1 MSRKYLSVLFK
12 VGLSVA
18 ILAVLI
24 SGCGGGSADVTVKRV
39 GPRAIEER
47 VMVAGNLNPTAPS
60 QVMPLVYGS
69 VSQVFVQPG
78 QEVAAGQPLLQ
89 LDTSNLEQSLLS
101 AQASLESIQSMA
113 SMINGLSN
121 SASAV
126 GESVNALLARV
137 DASVTSMFD
146 FEKSLIPALPEQYR
160 MIALQAID
168 SGYQAYQSQR
178 QNMPGVSVGGGGGG
192 YSTGAQTAAANKSI
206 ENAQKNLQNAT
217 ILAPSPGTVITAST
231 GGASL
236 ESMMATLMSSFSGMM
251 PSGLN
256 LSSLTGLTGGLSG
269 MGMPSGGTL
278 VPGSYV
284 MPGSPIYTIVNLK
297 QMSLTAK
304 VDETDI
310 AKMAAGQKATVNLEA
325 FPGKEFKGTVTQ
337 IADTST
343 TNEAGAT
350 AFDMT
355 IQMDPSDTN
364 LKVGMT
370 GTADVTVASK
380 KAAVVVPVESI
391 LDKKKQKYVYI
402 VRDGTAH
409 LTPVTTGLVTE
420 TDIEVTSGVK
430 TDDVVVVKGVE
441 QLKDGQSVNISSTQ

>member
-1 MSRKYLSVLFK
+1 
-12 VGLSVA
+12 
-18 ILAVLI
+18 
-24 SGCGGGSADVTVKRV
+24 
-39 GPRAIEER
+39 
-47 VMVAGNLNPTAPS
+47 
-60 QVMPLVYGS
+60 
-69 VSQVFVQPG
+69 
-78 QEVAAGQPLLQ
+78 
-89 LDTSNLEQSLLS
+89 
-101 AQASLESIQSMA
+101 
-113 SMINGLSN
+113 
-121 SASAV
+121 
-126 GESVNALLARV
+126 
-137 DASVTSMFD
+137 
-146 FEKSLIPALPEQYR
+146 
-160 MIALQAID
+160 
-168 SGYQAYQSQR
+168 
-178 QNMPGVSVGGGGGG
+178 
-192 YSTGAQTAAANKSI
+192 
-206 ENAQKNLQNAT
+206 
-217 ILAPSPGTVITAST
+217 
-231 GGASL
+231 
-236 ESMMATLMSSFSGMM
+236 MSSFSGMM